1 MCSHM
6 SVNIVTHY
14 SCMVCISCY
23 NDGNKLIMMKLNPA
37 KAFQT
42 EFENRRNALIEDTRK
57 PESKRNETGNLWKH
71 SLKKALEAAGFTVVL
86 EKKHQTYKNGE
97 EYTEVKSDLSVYKN
111 GVLLCVIE
119 SKDYF
124 SIDYVRRASSELS
137 RIIKSYREQDDLNV
151 IGIMFQGRRAY
162 GDDVDRVEKEC
173 NYYDEDVSI
182 VTMIDEKR
190 RKVKN
195 VLQTTINT
203 DFDVKYDRIKNI
215 VEKLNEII

>member
-1 MCSHM
+1 M
-6 SVNIVTHY
+6 
-14 SCMVCISCY
+14 
-23 NDGNKLIMMKLNPA
+23 
-37 KAFQT
+37 QT
-42 EFENRRNALIEDTRK
+42 SIEYFKEEFTTRRNELIEDPRR
-57 PESKRNETGNLWKH
+57 PESKRNQTGNLWKY

-97 EYTEVKSDLSVYKN
+97 EYTGVKSDLSVYKN

-137 RIIKSYREQDDLNV
+137 RLIKSYREQDDLNV
-151 IGIMFQGRRAY
+151 IGILFQGRRAY

-182 VTMIDEKR
+182 VTMIDDKR
-190 RKVKN
+190 RTVKGK
-195 VLQTTINT
+195 LQTILNT
-203 DFDVKYDRIKNI
+203 EFHIKYDRINNI
-215 VEKLNEII
+215 LEKLNELV